1 VAIPPGGPLTPRGR
15 AALALGAL
23 AYLAGWAFGSRPL
36 IVVAVGLLLAVLVA
50 WLAVRMTGRPVEL
63 RRTTRTTPLE
73 GEDVQVRVELE
84 LDSAVAPAGIT
95 LVERFA
101 KLGERRTSLHREGRH
116 LWARYVIE
124 TPARGRYALEEAAAV
139 VEDPFGLERV
149 ELPLP
154 RQEALVVYPRLV
166 ELDRLFTETGTHA
179 REGRRLLLQ
188 RPTGFDLHSVRDYV
202 EGDSL
207 RKVHWPTTA
216 RRGHLMV
223 KELEDA
229 PRDELAVVLD
239 AHGGSVVGESFDV
252 QVRAAG
258 SIAQAYAQRGRR
270 AALVL
275 GGATIEVQRIH
286 AEGDWRRAL
295 ELLAAVEPD
304 GADSGARLLSG
315 DRNPAA
321 QALELLV
328 VTARLEAALVERL
341 VQRVSAR
348 RNTALVWV
356 DSASFVGRPRQ
367 EPALLRLSA
376 AGVSVAAVR
385 AGDDL
390 QTALGASAFGEAAH
404 A

>member
-1 VAIPPGGPLTPRGR
+1 
-15 AALALGAL
+15 
-23 AYLAGWAFGSRPL
+23 
-36 IVVAVGLLLAVLVA
+36 
-50 WLAVRMTGRPVEL
+50 MEL

-84 LDSAVAPAGIT
+84 LDSALAPAGIT
-95 LVERFA
+95 LLERFA
-101 KLGERRTSLHREGRH
+101 KLGERRTVLHREGRH
-116 LWARYVIE
+116 LWARYVI
-124 TPARGRYALEEAAAV
+124 PSPSRGRYALEAAVAV
-139 VEDPFGLERV
+139 VEDPFGLDRV

-188 RPTGFDLHSVRDYV
+188 RPSGFDLHSVRDYV
-202 EGDSL
+202 ESDSL

-223 KELEDA
+223 KELEDS

-239 AHGGSVVGESFDV
+239 ASRDDVVGESFDV

-258 SIAQAYAQRGRR
+258 SILQAYAKRGRR
-270 AALVL
+270 ATLVL
-275 GGATIEVQRIH
+275 GGATTEVQRVH

-295 ELLAAVEPD
+295 ELLAAAEAD
-304 GADSGARLLSG
+304 GVGNGAQLLTG

-321 QALELLV
+321 RSLELVV
-328 VTARLEAALVERL
+328 VTARLESGLVERL
-341 VQRVSAR
+341 VRRSAAR
-348 RNTALVWV
+348 RTTAVVWI
-356 DSASFVGRPRQ
+356 DSASFAGRPRQ

-376 AGVSVAAVR
+376 AGLPVAVVR
-385 AGDDL
+385 SGDDL
-390 QTALGASAFGEAAH
+390 QVVLGASERARAQA
-404 A
+404 

>member
-1 VAIPPGGPLTPRGR
+1 MTPRGR

-50 WLAVRMTGRPVEL
+50 WLSVRLTGRPVEL
-63 RRTTRTTPLE
+63 RRTTRKTPLE

-84 LDSAVAPAGIT
+84 LDSALAPAGVT

-101 KLGERRTSLHREGRH
+101 KLGERRTGLRREGRH
-116 LWARYVIE
+116 LWARYVIAA
-124 TPARGRYALEEAAAV
+124 PPRGRYALEAAV
-139 VEDPFGLERV
+139 ALVEDPFGLDRV

-166 ELDRLFTETGTHA
+166 ELERLFTDTGTHA

-188 RPTGFDLHSVRDYV
+188 RPSGFDLHSVRDYV

-223 KELEDA
+223 KELEDS

-239 AHGGSVVGESFDV
+239 ANRHAVVGESFDV

-258 SIAQAYAQRGRR
+258 SILQASAKRGRR
-270 AALVL
+270 AALVV
-275 GGATIEVQRIH
+275 GGATMEIQRVH

-295 ELLAAVEPD
+295 ELLAAAEADGVET
-304 GADSGARLLSG
+304 SLRLLAG

-321 QALELLV
+321 RAHDLVV
-328 VTARLEAALVERL
+328 VTARLEPALVDRL
-341 VQRVSAR
+341 VQRSTAR
-348 RNTALVWV
+348 RNTAVVWI
-356 DSASFVGRPRQ
+356 DTASFAGRPRQ
-367 EPALLRLSA
+367 EPALLRLTA
-376 AGVSVAAVR
+376 AGLPVAVVRRGDDLRHVLGAPAFAEAVR
-385 AGDDL
+385 A
-390 QTALGASAFGEAAH
+390 QS
-404 A
+404 